1 MKATDWTSYYGKK
14 KSWFST
20 HTQQYTLDAIE
31 NAIRRYTVAKDG
43 EPIRILE
50 LGGGN
55 SCFAQQI
62 CRDFDVKAYN
72 IIDNNALA
80 VKLFDGLDIP
90 AEEHRGILFNLLGE
104 EEVTG
109 QDYDFVFSIGLI
121 EHFRGED
128 IRKVINQHYRH
139 CKPQGCVLI
148 SFPTPTRRYLITRK
162 LMEKA
167 GMWQFHDE
175 LPIRWHEQAEHFER
189 CGRVVSRHVN
199 WKLPLTQL
207 VVVSVHDGRFSGEV

>member
-20 HTQQYTLDAIE
+20 HTQKYTLEEIE
-31 NAIRRYTVAKDG
+31 NAIRKYTAAKQG
-43 EPIRILE
+43 QPIRILE

-62 CRDFDVKAYN
+62 CRDFQVQSYN
-72 IIDNNALA
+72 IIDNNELA
-80 VKLFDGLDIP
+80 VKLFNGLDIN
-90 AEEHRGILFNLLGE
+90 AAEHRGIQLDLLSE
-104 EEVTG
+104 EHL
-109 QDYDFVFSIGLI
+109 QPADYDFVFSIGLI

-128 IRKVINQHYRH
+128 IRRVISQHYAH

-148 SFPTPTRRYLITRK
+148 SFPTPTRRYRVTRR
-162 LMEKA
+162 LMELA
-167 GMWQFHDE
+167 GLWQFHDE
-175 LPIRWHEQAEHFER
+175 LPIRWHEQAEHFAR

-199 WKLPLTQL
+199 RKLPLTQL
-207 VVVSVHDGRFSGEV
+207 VVVSINK